1 MLLIGFCIEGGIGML
16 FTQEKINKFNPIEM
30 DIYLYIQE
38 NPDEIDG
45 LKIRELASKLHV
57 STATILR
64 FCKKL
69 DCSGYMEFKY
79 KYKESLAPTM
89 TKFTS
94 EVRDFDKYFR
104 FVTHDGAEELEKRI
118 VEVADLMKTANKI
131 IFIGDGTSGVMAKY
145 GALFLTTMGKSAQY
159 IDTSFI
165 PIPVED
171 HRDTLVIALSVSGE
185 TVALIHRLEG
195 FKRLDAKLVSITN
208 GKENTI
214 SKLAN
219 IALYYDIPKEEF
231 MVIGAKKAV
240 IRVNSASQIPAMYLI
255 ETLIR
260 ACIGTTRQLI

>member
-1 MLLIGFCIEGGIGML
+1 ML
-16 FTQEKINKFNPIEM
+16 FTQERLNRLNPIEM
-30 DIYLYIQE
+30 DIYLYIE
-38 NPDEIDG
+38 KNPDEIEN

-69 DCSGYMEFKY
+69 DCSGYAEFKY
-79 KYKESLAPTM
+79 KYKETLVPTI

-94 EVRDFDKYFR
+94 EARDSDKYFR
-104 FVTHDGAEELEKRI
+104 FETHDGVEELEKRMI
-118 VEVADLMKTANKI
+118 EVANFMKTANKI

-145 GALFLTTMGKSAQY
+145 GALFLTTMGRSAQY

-171 HRDTLVIALSVSGE
+171 HGNTLVIALSVSGE
-185 TVALIHRLEG
+185 TIALIDRLEG
-195 FKRLDAKLVSITN
+195 FKSLGAKLVSITN

-214 SKLAN
+214 SRLAD

-231 MVIGAKKAV
+231 MVIGPKKTV
-240 IRVNSASQIPAMYLI
+240 IRVNGASQIPAMYLI

-260 ACIGTTRQLI
+260 ACVGTTRQLT